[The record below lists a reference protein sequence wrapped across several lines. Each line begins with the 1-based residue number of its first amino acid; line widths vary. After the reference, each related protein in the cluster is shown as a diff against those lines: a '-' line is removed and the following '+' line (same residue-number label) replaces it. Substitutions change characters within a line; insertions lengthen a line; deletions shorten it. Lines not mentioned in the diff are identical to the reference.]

1 MWDRVGKARV
11 LSLLLPITSILL
23 LSCHRLPL
31 SIGKLREIVI
41 ATSHKE
47 EIEPIIID
55 ILQNDILTPQPEPEF
70 LIRWIEPERLK
81 DFATFHTIFI
91 IGKPEDRMIRDMG
104 ELVMKK
110 RFGLFRLKDLWARN
124 QLICVFIAKDSLALG
139 LRRYALRIHYTFE
152 QNLLKRLEEATY
164 REGYD
169 ERLTRY
175 LLDRYGFGIKVPKGF
190 MIDERFKEN
199 NFIYIFG
206 HNPDRSIFI
215 YWGKRR
221 DLDKNR
227 LLALRDSLTQ
237 RFYGGDILVKNL
249 TTTEETDFLGS
260 PGLRILG
267 VWENEKEVIGGPFI
281 SYCFNYNDRFF
292 FIDGTLFLPGKRK
305 LTSLFQLKIILK
317 TFKVER

>member
-1 MWDRVGKARV
+1 MWGRIST
-11 LSLLLPITSILL
+11 LFLISLI
-23 LSCHRLPL
+23 LSCHRLPI

-41 ATSHKE
+41 VTSYKE

-55 ILQNDILTPQPEPEF
+55 ILQNDIPTPQPESEF
-70 LIRWIEPERLK
+70 LIRWIEPQRLK

-91 IGKPEDRMIRDMG
+91 IGKSEDRMIRDMG
-104 ELVMKK
+104 EMIIKG
-110 RFGLFRLKDLWARN
+110 RFGFFRLKDLWARN
-124 QLICVFIAKDSLALG
+124 QLICLFIAKDSLAEG
-139 LRRYALRIHYTFE
+139 LKRYALRIHYTFE
-152 QNLLKRLEEATY
+152 QDFLKRLEEATY
-164 REGYD
+164 KEGYD
-169 ERLTRY
+169 EKLTRY
-175 LLDRYGFGIKVPKGF
+175 IFNRYGFGIKVPKGF
-190 MIDERFKEN
+190 MINEKFKKN

-237 RFYGGDILVKNL
+237 RFYEGDILLENL

-267 VWENEKEVIGGPFI
+267 VWENKKRVIGGPFI
-281 SYCFNYNDRFF
+281 SYCFNYNNRFF
-292 FIDGTLFLPGKRK
+292 FIDGVLFLPGEKK
-305 LTSLFQLKIILK
+305 LNSLFQLKIILK
-317 TFKVER
+317 TFKIER